1 MSTMTIEEAAERLRG
16 LADEL
21 EVAAKDAN
29 DEGHADE
36 AAAWLDWV
44 GVVRDQLSLFVFI
57 TDTFVAGKVADRFVA
72 KLQTGVA
79 GLSPAAKAEQLLRA
93 ALQDGAFSVP

>member
-72 KLQTGVA
+72 KLQEVG
-79 GLSPAAKAEQLLRA
+79 GMSPAAKAEQLLRA
-93 ALQDGAFSVP
+93 VLKDGAFSVP